1 MSVALNQNPKGEWLS
16 ESEIA
21 KRCKLHRQ
29 TVASRLEDLGYEPD
43 PDRSKPKS
51 KVHWFDDEMEF
62 AIKSA
67 KDTVSAMKIRQLR
80 ADAQLKELKLAE
92 QRNELVPMVE
102 VTDIVQRIIKTVY
115 EEYVVRRP
123 KRIAGQLVKAKTV
136 AAVKKIEKTDSDR
149 IMKLLK
155 KNFERFIDG

>member
-1 MSVALNQNPKGEWLS
+1 MSVALKEKPNGEWIS

-43 PDRSKPKS
+43 PDRSNAKL
-51 KVHWFDDEMEF
+51 KVYWYDDEMEF
-62 AIKSA
+62 AVKSA

-92 QRNELVPMVE
+92 QRAELVPMAE
-102 VTDIVQRIIKTVY
+102 VTDIVQRIVKTIY
-115 EEYVVRRP
+115 DEYATRQP
-123 KRIAGQLVKAKTV
+123 KRIAGPLVKAKTQ
-136 AAVKKIEKTDSDR
+136 AAVRKVLKTDGDE
-149 IMKLLK
+149 
-155 KNFERFIDG
+155 F